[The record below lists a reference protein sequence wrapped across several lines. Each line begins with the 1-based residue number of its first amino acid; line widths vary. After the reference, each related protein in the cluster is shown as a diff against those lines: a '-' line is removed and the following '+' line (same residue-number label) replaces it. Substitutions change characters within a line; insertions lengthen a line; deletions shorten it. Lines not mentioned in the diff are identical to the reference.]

1 VDDTP
6 AGAGQTSLEA
16 ALEARHPDRFQK
28 HTVMMAVA
36 GVIARDGK
44 ILLTRDMHGF
54 WSSPGGW
61 IDDGESPE
69 QAIVRE
75 VREELGVVADVT
87 CGHRP
92 HVAWHVPRSSDNA
105 TFILFVLGVRL
116 RSEDFRLQPEE
127 VTDVRWFGPEEWGEA
142 PMLPYVRA
150 LFDERIGEWMGG

>member
-1 VDDTP
+1 MEGTADD
-6 AGAGQTSLEA
+6 AGLTELEA

-36 GVIARDGK
+36 AVIARDGK
-44 ILLTRDMHGF
+44 VLLGRDMHGF
-54 WSSPGGW
+54 WVSPGGW

-75 VREELGVVADVT
+75 VREELGVGAEVT
-87 CGHRP
+87 RGYRP
-92 HVAWHVPRSSDNA
+92 HIAWHVPRSSDNA

-116 RSEDFRLQPEE
+116 RSEDFRLQAEE
-127 VTDVRWFGPEEWGEA
+127 VTEVRWFGPEEWGEA

-150 LFDERIGEWMGG
+150 LFDERIREWMGG